1 MPYELG
7 TLLYQFKS
15 LKRLGQ
21 PLQIDF
27 RVPPPCWGRLICRH
41 VAPGAWWLHCS
52 ASYCWGG
59 LLCCDMTLDP
69 LWPLGFTSPL
79 KRAPVPLHGFGLVV
93 APWICLPAKA
103 RFRATTWL
111 RAHGAA
117 PWLCL
122 PTEVGSQAATKLRTR
137 GGSLTRPPYWG
148 RLPCRHTSLGP
159 WWLLASVSLLRQ
171 APKPPCGF
179 GPVVAPWFCLTADT
193 VL

>member
-1 MPYELG
+1 VLYIQIYIIFTESDHNIYFWDNCYTTCNIYSFFMLGVIFLWYGMEYHAEGYLVHVAVG

-21 PLQIDF
+21 PLHIYF
-27 RVPPPCWGRLICRH
+27 RVPPPWWGRLLCRH

-59 LLCCDMTLDP
+59 LLCCDVALDP
-69 LWPLGFTSPL
+69 LWPLGVTSPL
-79 KRAPVPLHGFGLVV
+79 KRAPVPLHGSGLVV

-103 RFRATTWL
+103 RFHAATWL

-122 PTEVGSQAATKLRTR
+122 PTEVDS
-137 GGSLTRPPYWG
+137 
-148 RLPCRHTSLGP
+148 
-159 WWLLASVSLLRQ
+159 
-171 APKPPCGF
+171 
-179 GPVVAPWFCLTADT
+179 
-193 VL
+193 